1 MIITKLSIHALD
13 RLATAYKAPVRTQKV
28 IATVERCAQQG
39 YVVGAKN
46 EGDYVVY
53 PDHGA
58 FVVKDHVIVTFI
70 HKSRM
75 GEHGGCQRAYAQVMA
90 INTKKK
96 AA

>member
-1 MIITKLSIHALD
+1 MIITKLSVHASNHIV
-13 RLATAYKAPVRTQKV
+13 TAYKVPVRTQKV

-39 YVVGAKN
+39 YVIGAKD

-70 HKSRM
+70 HTSRM
-75 GEHGGCQRAYAQVMA
+75 GEHGGCQRAYAQIMA
-90 INTKKK
+90 IVTKKK